1 MWTFLHTFGIDDVS
15 GRWYAF
21 WSGAGSDIG
30 ELAIVGALFA
40 VVRQHNCEVHHC
52 WRLGRHVVEGTG
64 LRVCRKH
71 HPEGHLTAAGVR
83 QRYHLYLG
91 GKPGRG

>member
-1 MWTFLHTFGIDDVS
+1 MTS
-15 GRWYAF
+15 RA
-21 WSGAGSDIG
+21 AGTAGGPAPAVDIG
-30 ELAIVGALFA
+30 ELAIVGALA
-40 VVRQHNCEVHHC
+40 AMVRQHNCEVHHC

>member
-1 MWTFLHTFGIDDVS
+1 VWTFLHAFGIDDTT

-30 ELAIVGALFA
+30 ELAIVGALIA
-40 VVRQHNCEVHHC
+40 MVRQHNCEVHRC

-64 LRVCRKH
+64 QKVCRKH
-71 HPEGHLTAAGVR
+71 HPEGHLTAAHVR
-83 QRYHLYLG
+83 ERYHLYLG
-91 GKPGRG
+91 KGPGRG